1 MSLSEVTRKILSV
14 YNKKYDDE
22 EKSLEKEM
30 NTPTE
35 QSYTNLLLCCDTRF
49 KKEQFL
55 TSHEDIDPVNL
66 YKENP
71 RFVLDKED
79 QCSLICALQHIME
92 DKTFVKKMM
101 QYRIAEIQKKLMYIK
116 YMIEVYK
123 FVITCKLNLLYKRE
137 SGVKMILETDITSLQ
152 EIQARTEQAISRY
165 ILDSEEYI
173 VNTSL
178 CNYLLLMNRFKILVQ
193 DNI

>member
-1 MSLSEVTRKILSV
+1 MSLSEVTKKILSV
-14 YNKKYDDE
+14 YNKKYDVE
-22 EKSLEKEM
+22 EKLLEKEM
-30 NTPTE
+30 NTQIE
-35 QSYTNLLLCCDTRF
+35 VSYTNLLLCCDTQF
-49 KKEQFL
+49 KKERFL

-79 QCSLICALQHIME
+79 QCSLICALQHIVE

-101 QYRIAEIQKKLMYIK
+101 QYRIAEIQKKLLYIK

-123 FVITCKLNLLYKRE
+123 FVITCKLNLTYKRE
-137 SGVKMILETDITSLQ
+137 SGMKIILEKDITSLQ
-152 EIQARTEQAISRY
+152 DIQARTEQSIYRY
-165 ILDSEEYI
+165 ILDSEDYI

-178 CNYLLLMNRFKILVQ
+178 CNYLLLMNRFKTLVQ
-193 DNI
+193 N